1 MNMEQPYAPAPAHR
15 PHTDS
20 QPFAAVAKDTECHM
34 GEGGVRYAAASMQ
47 GWRDAM
53 EDAHIICPRLA
64 DLPGHSFV
72 AVFDG
77 HGGAACARFAA
88 QTMPQL
94 VEDTQEFRRYKL
106 ELKSRAHDGSSG
118 GGDAGNSGLIE
129 QALRQAFIEYDN
141 AVRRDPASAVV
152 AGKVKFKTASALK
165 DPATAVV
172 SGVSGCAAVCA
183 VITPRFVALAHAGD
197 SRAIV
202 CSGGSVVAATKD
214 HKPRS
219 PHESGRII
227 AGGGTDHKPSSP
239 HESGRIVAGGGTV
252 EHERVD
258 GRLAMSRAL
267 ANFKYKNGGVAP
279 GDEKVYWRR
288 PDDECLI
295 MCCDGVW
302 DVMTNQECHR
312 CVAKS
317 LVASASGAVQRGSTS
332 SSASSNSAGSSSSS
346 SGGGGGG
353 SAQPASPCERVTKAC
368 TDLLDACLYKGS
380 VDNMTAIVVTFGDGI
395 AGSSGGSSGG
405 GGGGSSAGSGGAGG
419 PAY

>member
-1 MNMEQPYAPAPAHR
+1 MAQEQPYAPAPAHR
-15 PHTDS
+15 PHTDP

-88 QTMPQL
+88 QTMIQL

-118 GGDAGNSGLIE
+118 GSGAGDSGLIE

-141 AVRRDPASAVV
+141 AVRR
-152 AGKVKFKTASALK
+152 

-214 HKPRS
+214 HKP
-219 PHESGRII
+219 
-227 AGGGTDHKPSSP
+227 SSP

-279 GDEKVYWRR
+279 GDEKVTCVPDTQVYWRR

-312 CVAKS
+312 CVAKP
-317 LVASASGAVQRGSTS
+317 LAASASGAAPRGSTS
-332 SSASSNSAGSSSSS
+332 SSGSSGSSSSGGS

-353 SAQPASPCERVTKAC
+353 STQPASPCERVTKAC

-395 AGSSGGSSGG
+395 AGSGDGGGGSGG
-405 GGGGSSAGSGGAGG
+405 GGSGAGG